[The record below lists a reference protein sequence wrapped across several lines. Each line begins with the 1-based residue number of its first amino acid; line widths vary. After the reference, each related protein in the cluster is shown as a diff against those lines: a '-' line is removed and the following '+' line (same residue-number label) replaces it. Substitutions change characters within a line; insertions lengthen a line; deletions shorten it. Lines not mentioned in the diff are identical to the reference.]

1 MNKELA
7 KGALNQGF
15 ITSANRYVDRYEG
28 FRLQEAAGIE
38 SVSKDGYRE
47 GCRQLFSE
55 DLY

>member
-7 KGALNQGF
+7 KGEINQGF
-15 ITSANRYVDRYEG
+15 ITSTNRFVDRFEG

-38 SVSKDGYRE
+38 SVAKDGYR
-47 GCRQLFSE
+47 GRQLFSE